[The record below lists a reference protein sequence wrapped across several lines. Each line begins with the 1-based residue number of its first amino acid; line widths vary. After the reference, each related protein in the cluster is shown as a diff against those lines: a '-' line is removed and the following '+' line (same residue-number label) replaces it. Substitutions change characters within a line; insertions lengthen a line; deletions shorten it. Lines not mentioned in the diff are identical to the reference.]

1 MESEDGFAL
10 TLSLFPR
17 RERPELCAR
26 LAPLNPPASGA
37 RDVPARSGSK
47 CNRRLGEGSG
57 TSRLSEPLRPGT
69 GRAPKDGS
77 SRGKSLTC
85 AGIVR
90 IAGVRSTHVW
100 RGRLRRFVAVQVRFL
115 AAVLLPD

>member
-17 RERPELCAR
+17 RESPELCAR
-26 LAPLNPPASGA
+26 HAPRNPPASGA
-37 RDVPARSGSK
+37 RDVPARSGSE

-69 GRAPKDGS
+69 GRAPEEGS
-77 SRGKSLTC
+77 WKESSCLNPMG
-85 AGIVR
+85 
-90 IAGVRSTHVW
+90 STGQYHVHAKQN
-100 RGRLRRFVAVQVRFL
+100 L
-115 AAVLLPD
+115 DIS

>member
-10 TLSLFPR
+10 TLSLSPR

-37 RDVPARSGSK
+37 RDVPARSGSE

-57 TSRLSEPLRPGT
+57 SSRLSEPLRPGT
-69 GRAPKDGS
+69 GRASKEGS
-77 SRGKSLTC
+77 
-85 AGIVR
+85 
-90 IAGVRSTHVW
+90 W
-100 RGRLRRFVAVQVRFL
+100 RGSRCGALALFL
-115 AAVLLPD
+115 VLLLSGCATSRPATV